1 MINYIVYTIILIILF
16 FVSAIVVKA
25 INRGIEAKQN
35 LNKDY
40 KLENKKII
48 MKKIK
53 YSMANETND
62 FFLIH
67 SERIISNKWF
77 KKAK

>member
-67 SERIISNKWF
+67 SKRIISNKWF

>member
-25 INRGIEAKQN
+25 INREIEAKQN
-35 LNKDY
+35 LNKDD

>member
-25 INRGIEAKQN
+25 INKEIEVKQN
-35 LNKDY
+35 LNEDD

>member
-40 KLENKKII
+40 KL
-48 MKKIK
+48 
-53 YSMANETND
+53 
-62 FFLIH
+62 
-67 SERIISNKWF
+67 
-77 KKAK
+77 

>member
-1 MINYIVYTIILIILF
+1 
-16 FVSAIVVKA
+16 
-25 INRGIEAKQN
+25 
-35 LNKDY
+35 
-40 KLENKKII
+40 

-67 SERIISNKWF
+67 SEKIISNKWF

>member
-25 INRGIEAKQN
+25 INRGIESKQN

-62 FFLIH
+62 FF
-67 SERIISNKWF
+67 SNSFGKNN
-77 KKAK
+77 K